1 MLYKLSYLNLVAA
14 VGYLLAYLRGGTV
27 NSTLGILVIIVFS
40 WLGLR
45 SFELDKYKW
54 NGWHY
59 LTGLWSFYYAGTL
72 VYSTFYLVKTAV
84 YYHFITDNTLIY
96 LLLTFLFCGS
106 VMWYFVLYFLR
117 NYKEVKF

>member
-1 MLYKLSYLNLVAA
+1 MLNKLSYLNLVAA
-14 VGYLLAYLRGGTV
+14 VGYLLTYLLGGTV

-54 NGWHY
+54 NGLHY
-59 LTGLWSFYYAGTL
+59 LTGLWSVYYAGTL
-72 VYSTFYLVKTAV
+72 VYGTLYLVKTAV

-96 LLLTFLFCGS
+96 LLFTFLFCIS
-106 VMWYFVLYFLR
+106 VLGHFVLYFLR
-117 NYKEVKF
+117 NYKG

>member
-1 MLYKLSYLNLVAA
+1 MLYKLSYLNLFAA
-14 VGYLLAYLRGGTV
+14 VCYLLAYLRGGTV

-54 NGWHY
+54 VFWHY

-72 VYSTFYLVKTAV
+72 FYGTFNLVKTAV
-84 YYHFITDNTLIY
+84 YYQFITDNTLIY
-96 LLLTFLFCGS
+96 LLLTFLFCAS

-117 NYKEVKF
+117 NYKE